1 MEKLI
6 GRNGAGV
13 GVQDALSDLLLMSL
27 VHRLGLILGG
37 DAIGD
42 MFSVHAC
49 FAVVLRLKR
58 RARAISDLDCLFRR
72 AHFFSVL
79 GARSSFPSFLGR
91 LVKVAARGSLFPV
104 FGCGARVITAWFS
117 ALTVLNSCRSCG
129 VFLGNRKRGIA

>member
-13 GVQDALSDLLLMSL
+13 GFQDALSDLLLMSL

-117 ALTVLNSCRSCG
+117 ALPVLNYCRSCG
-129 VFLGNRKRGIA
+129 IFLGNRKRGIA

>member
-6 GRNGAGV
+6 GRNGAEV

-42 MFSVHAC
+42 MFSVRAC

-58 RARAISDLDCLFRR
+58 RARAISGLDCLFRR
-72 AHFFSVL
+72 AQFFSAL

-117 ALTVLNSCRSCG
+117 VLTVLNSCRSCG
-129 VFLGNRKRGIA
+129 ILLGNLKRGIA

>member
-6 GRNGAGV
+6 GRNEAEV

-27 VHRLGLILGG
+27 VRRLGLILGG

-58 RARAISDLDCLFRR
+58 RARAISDPDCLFRR

-79 GARSSFPSFLGR
+79 GRGLLFHPSWAALSRWPPGEACSQSSGAK
-91 LVKVAARGSLFPV
+91 LVL
-104 FGCGARVITAWFS
+104 
-117 ALTVLNSCRSCG
+117 
-129 VFLGNRKRGIA
+129 

>member
-6 GRNGAGV
+6 GRNGAEV

-58 RARAISDLDCLFRR
+58 RARAISGLDCLFRR

-79 GARSSFPSFLGR
+79 GARSSFSSFLGR

-117 ALTVLNSCRSCG
+117 ALTVINSCRSYG
-129 VFLGNRKRGIA
+129 IHLGNRKRGIA

>member
-91 LVKVAARGSLFPV
+91 LVKVVARGSLFPV

-129 VFLGNRKRGIA
+129 IILGNRKRGIA